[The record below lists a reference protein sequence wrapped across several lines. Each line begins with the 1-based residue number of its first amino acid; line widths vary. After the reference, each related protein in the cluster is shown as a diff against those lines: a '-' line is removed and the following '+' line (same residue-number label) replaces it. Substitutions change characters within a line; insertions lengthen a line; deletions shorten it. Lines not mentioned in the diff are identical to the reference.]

1 MLSNRRTS
9 EGRQKIIHSDNSDKR
24 LGGQRFL
31 LTEHGSVV
39 DNEDEGGIS
48 SGPLPSAPESSWID
62 KMFMERKKYDRTLQV
77 LTE

>member
-1 MLSNRRTS
+1 M
-9 EGRQKIIHSDNSDKR
+9 
-24 LGGQRFL
+24 

-62 KMFMERKKYDRTLQV
+62 KMFMERKKYDRILQV
-77 LTE
+77 PTE